1 MSGEDRG
8 QVQAGAKQEGLVGR
22 DPDGAVRLRV
32 RRAGPRRQG
41 ERSGGGA
48 GGGAARVSKSSVQ
61 LVRGAA
67 KRHKVIEVQ
76 GIEKEALEARISA
89 ALEAEG
95 KVER

>member
-1 MSGEDRG
+1 VARIVVK
-8 QVQAGAKQEGLVGR
+8 VQAGAKQEGLVGR

-32 RRAGPRRQG
+32 RAPARDGKAN
-41 ERSGGGA
+41 EA
-48 GGGAARVSKSSVQ
+48 VEALVAARLGVSKSSVQ

-67 KRHKVIEVQ
+67 TRHKVIEVQ